1 MLLSLYTCNKHTHL
15 HCKPNTSPLAGADTK
30 KSTLLTYLLHFSR
43 KERQHLKG
51 KMKVNDGIQRD
62 KYITVSTNV
71 IQKKMKREG
80 WQCQNY
86 RNKWQSVNNTGH
98 TYTKTN
104 PIPSVSVHVFRFAV
118 HFISIVGNEDVKRL
132 WVCIH
137 DWICE
142 NLPRTAHKLSI
153 RDMSAEA
160 WIVSLETVLFVTPV
174 DFLFLSHTTKVW
186 KLSVLLEEATRW
198 KHSLFRYTT
207 YYTCILWCALL
218 VKLKTCSTSYMYMY
232 PTFPL
237 VSTQTNCLISFGLW
251 MTIGTVL
258 LIISGM
264 SIWILTFC
272 NSGRSEREQNNY
284 VYMYL
289 YSWLLSILVIIH
301 RQLMLSVSDTM
312 VSE

>member
-1 MLLSLYTCNKHTHL
+1 MTVPKLQKQMAE
-15 HCKPNTSPLAGADTK
+15 CK
-30 KSTLLTYLLHFSR
+30 
-43 KERQHLKG
+43 QH
-51 KMKVNDGIQRD
+51 RA
-62 KYITVSTNV
+62 
-71 IQKKMKREG
+71 
-80 WQCQNY
+80 
-86 RNKWQSVNNTGH
+86 
-98 TYTKTN
+98 YTKTN
-104 PIPSVSVHVFRFAV
+104 PIPSVSVHFFRFAV
-118 HFISIVGNEDVKRL
+118 HFISIMGNEDVKRL

-142 NLPRTAHKLSI
+142 NLPRTAHKLS
-153 RDMSAEA
+153 MFAEV

-198 KHSLFRYTT
+198 KHSLIRYTT

-237 VSTQTNCLISFGLW
+237 VSTQANCLISFGLW

-264 SIWILTFC
+264 SIWTLTFC